1 MKLFMSATS
10 PYARLVACVLREKG
24 LWDRVEVVQVNPW
37 ESPADLTEVNPFSRV
52 PTLVTDTGAVL
63 SEATL
68 ISLYLEHS
76 YSQPVLLPPEGAQ
89 ATYRRLALAQG
100 LMDAT
105 VGIISNRKFRA
116 DADSDPILRRRRQ
129 QIPAAIEVIGQAVGD
144 PEQPDLGDL
153 AIASAIGYLDLR
165 LPEVGWQE
173 REPSLARWCEGIGER
188 PSLAQTRPA

>member
-1 MKLFMSATS
+1 MKLFMSPTS

-24 LWDRVEVVQVNPW
+24 LWDRMEPVLVNPW
-37 ESPADLTEVNPFSRV
+37 ESPADLAEVNPFSRV

-68 ISLYLEHS
+68 ISLYLERCHPE
-76 YSQPVLLPPEGAQ
+76 PVLLPADRAQ
-89 ATYRRLALAQG
+89 ATYRRLGLAQG

-105 VGIISNRKFRA
+105 VAIISNRKFRD
-116 DADSDPILRRRRQ
+116 DAESDPILRRRRQ
-129 QIPAAIEVIGQAVGD
+129 QIPTAIEAIGQAVGN

-165 LPEVGWQE
+165 LPEIGWHQ
-173 REPSLARWCEGIGER
+173 REPGLARWYEQIGER
-188 PSLAQTRPA
+188 PSLVQTRPA

>member
-1 MKLFMSATS
+1 MKLYMSATS
-10 PYARLVACVLREKG
+10 PYARLAACVLREKG
-24 LWDRVEVVQVNPW
+24 LWDQVEAVRVNPW
-37 ESPADLTEVNPFSRV
+37 ESPAELTEVNPFSRV
-52 PTLVTDTGAVL
+52 PTLVTDSGAVF

-68 ISLYLEHS
+68 ISLYLEQS
-76 YSQPVLLPPEGAQ
+76 YPEPVLLPAATAQ
-89 ATYRRLALAQG
+89 ATYRRLGLAQG

-105 VGIISNRKFRA
+105 VAIVSNRKFRD

-129 QIPAAIEVIGQAVGD
+129 HIPTAIEVIARTVSD

-165 LPEVGWQE
+165 LSEVGWHQS
-173 REPSLARWCEGIGER
+173 EPELARWCEQIGER